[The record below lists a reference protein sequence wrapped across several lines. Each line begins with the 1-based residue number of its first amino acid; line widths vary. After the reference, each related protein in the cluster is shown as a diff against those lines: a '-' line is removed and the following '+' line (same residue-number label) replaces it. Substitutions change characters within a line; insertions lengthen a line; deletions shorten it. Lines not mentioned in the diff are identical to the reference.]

1 MQNILHF
8 KNFAL
13 SVPVILFDIA
23 VLLFIYFMP
32 AISHL
37 FAVPVYYFEPM
48 RIALVISLLFMN
60 FSNALFIAISLPIFS
75 ALISSH
81 PSWLKAGLISIELV
95 ICAVI
100 FRLLYQKL
108 NSGFIAMGAA
118 ILISKA
124 VYYDL
129 KSLFITA
136 GFISGPLISTPI
148 YMQFILLVVLSFAT
162 HLVVKRKSGHN
173 Y

>member
-23 VLLFIYFMP
+23 ALLFIYFMP

-37 FAVPVYYFEPM
+37 FPVPVYYFEPM
-48 RIALVISLLFMN
+48 RFALVISLLFMN

-75 ALISSH
+75 VLISSH

-95 ICAVI
+95 ICAVT
-100 FRLLYQKL
+100 FRLLYKKF
-108 NSGFIAMGAA
+108 NNGFIAMGAA

-124 VYYDL
+124 VYYAL
-129 KSLFITA
+129 KSLSITG

-148 YMQFILLVVLSFAT
+148 YMQFFLLVVLSVLAHFI
-162 HLVVKRKSGHN
+162 VKRKSVS
-173 Y
+173 